1 MSEKS
6 SGSMGTVTRRTGSN
20 DLIPLGQKFA
30 YAAGMLV
37 NNLQAAAIPAMMVVL
52 NLGIGLDPR
61 LVGII
66 GFIPRIF
73 DAVSDPLMGYIS
85 DNTRSRWGRRRPY
98 IFLGA
103 IISGLVFA
111 SMWQFPDGQTKTFYF
126 WFFLI
131 GSILYFLTYT
141 IYATPFV
148 AFGYEMTPD
157 YHERTR
163 LHAFANT
170 AGQLAWIGAPWIW
183 WIMSNFENKVHGA
196 SVLGLWFGGS
206 IVLLGV
212 VPALF
217 CRERLSDIP
226 EARPPEK
233 QSIFSNL
240 NSFFQG
246 LVTAM
251 QCKPFTKLCA
261 ATFLVFNGYQLGISF
276 ALYVM
281 IYYLFNGDDKAAGQ
295 LNGQWGS
302 LTAICTIAVI
312 PLTAIISGKIGKR
325 RTFLVT
331 ISLSI
336 VGYVMKWIGYNPE
349 YPYWLLASCPFVAFG
364 TGSLFTLM
372 GSMISDVCDYDEL
385 ESNKRREGVFG
396 AIYWWMVKVGMALAL
411 LVSGYLLVASG
422 FITPQPGSTVIVV
435 QSDQTMLCLRVF
447 DVVIPIITSTIAL
460 LIMSTYEITEDKAR
474 KTRQLLEQRRGRFS

>member
-1 MSEKS
+1 MSS
-6 SGSMGTVTRRTGSN
+6 VTRSACTS
-20 DLIPLGQKFA
+20 DLIPLGQKVA

-37 NNLQAAAIPAMMVVL
+37 NNLQAAAMPAMMVVL

-73 DAVSDPLMGYIS
+73 DAVSDPLMGYVS

-103 IISGLVFA
+103 ITAGLVFA
-111 SMWQFPDGQTKTFYF
+111 GMWQFPDGQTKAFYF
-126 WFFLI
+126 WFFLL

-141 IYATPFV
+141 VYATPFV

-183 WIMSNFENKVHGA
+183 WIMSSFENKVHGA
-196 SVLGLWFGGS
+196 SVLGIWFGGA
-206 IVLLGV
+206 IVILGV

-217 CRERLSDIP
+217 CRERIADIP
-226 EARPPEK
+226 EPNPVERR
-233 QSIFSNL
+233 SVFSNL
-240 NSFFQG
+240 SIFFQG
-246 LVTAM
+246 LVTAVR
-251 QCKPFTKLCA
+251 CKPFAKLCA

-281 IYYLFNGDDKAAGQ
+281 IYYLFNGDNQAAGQ

-302 LTAICTIAVI
+302 LTAICTVGVI
-312 PLTAIISGKIGKR
+312 PLTALISEKIGKR
-325 RTFLVT
+325 QTFLVT

-336 VGYVMKWIGYNPE
+336 LGYAMKWIGYNPE

-385 ESNKRREGVFG
+385 GSNKRREGVFG

-422 FITPQPGSTVIVV
+422 FITPQPGSTEIVV
-435 QSDQTMLCLRVF
+435 QGEKTLFYLRVF
-447 DVVIPIITSTIAL
+447 DVFIPIITSTIAL
-460 LIMSTYEITEDKAR
+460 MIMSTYEITEDSAR
-474 KTRQLLEQRRGRFS
+474 ETRQLLEHRRGHVS

>member
-1 MSEKS
+1 MSEKI
-6 SGSMGTVTRRTGSN
+6 GDSMSTVTRRTGSS

-85 DNTRSRWGRRRPY
+85 DNTRSQWGRRRPY

-111 SMWQFPDGQTKTFYF
+111 SMWQFPEGQTKTFYF

-183 WIMSNFENKVHGA
+183 WIMSSFENKVHGA
-196 SVLGLWFGGS
+196 RSW
-206 IVLLGV
+206 
-212 VPALF
+212 
-217 CRERLSDIP
+217 C
-226 EARPPEK
+226 
-233 QSIFSNL
+233 
-240 NSFFQG
+240 
-246 LVTAM
+246 
-251 QCKPFTKLCA
+251 
-261 ATFLVFNGYQLGISF
+261 
-276 ALYVM
+276 
-281 IYYLFNGDDKAAGQ
+281 
-295 LNGQWGS
+295 
-302 LTAICTIAVI
+302 
-312 PLTAIISGKIGKR
+312 SG
-325 RTFLVT
+325 
-331 ISLSI
+331 
-336 VGYVMKWIGYNPE
+336 
-349 YPYWLLASCPFVAFG
+349 
-364 TGSLFTLM
+364 
-372 GSMISDVCDYDEL
+372 
-385 ESNKRREGVFG
+385 
-396 AIYWWMVKVGMALAL
+396 
-411 LVSGYLLVASG
+411 
-422 FITPQPGSTVIVV
+422 
-435 QSDQTMLCLRVF
+435 
-447 DVVIPIITSTIAL
+447 
-460 LIMSTYEITEDKAR
+460 
-474 KTRQLLEQRRGRFS
+474 